1 MSELETPKEKEKDN
15 SWSSRLPLATP
26 PLPSFRPNMTGLR
39 TALLGYLGEVE
50 RALQGQTEMVDEP
63 KEMEQGGA
71 GAGGWTSSESTRAPS
86 SDETDDEAKTTAVA
100 STSKEGLRQ
109 RGGTPLPS
117 GLNETNMSLL
127 THLNS
132 LREDILAYLHPKLSV
147 SVPSNPFSVPS
158 IPNREWLRSLPSKL
172 SVVDIGVDS
181 PWSTREGKG
190 KGRLPNI
197 DLGAIDHARKRVL
210 ETVRTLLP
218 SEEWAGWER
227 LGWEDQ
233 EDGDET
239 PFGMKGRR
247 RTLSASIHRG
257 RADEDDEDEEE
268 PEYLFP
274 NRTPASQQAMA
285 IASRRRQIRSTS
297 FSAALLSRD
306 IDEDDDHEEERGA
319 GAGAETDA
327 GGSKRPGFFSVPL
340 SRRTT
345 GLPEYGDA
353 LDSVSDDEVDGVYL
367 QERLEQEELKT
378 LLEHSDIGPTLSEAL
393 KRADDGKKLIT
404 YDDLPYWWRNNE
416 HIITG

>member
-1 MSELETPKEKEKDN
+1 MSEPEIPSSKEKDT

-50 RALQGQTEMVDEP
+50 RALQGQVQIMVDEP
-63 KEMEQGGA
+63 REMEQGG
-71 GAGGWTSSESTRAPS
+71 SSASTQAPS
-86 SDETDDEAKTTAVA
+86 SDETDDEAKTTAIA
-100 STSKEGLRQ
+100 SSSSSKEGLRQ
-109 RGGTPLPS
+109 RGGIPLPS
-117 GLNETNMSLL
+117 GLEDTNTSLL
-127 THLNS
+127 AHLAS
-132 LREDILAYLHPKLSV
+132 LREDIRAYLHPRLSV

-158 IPNREWLRSLPSKL
+158 IPNREWLRTLPSKL

-197 DLGAIDHARKRVL
+197 DLGAVDHARKRVL

-233 EDGDET
+233 ENGDDMAL
-239 PFGMKGRR
+239 GVKGRR
-247 RTLSASIHRG
+247 RTLSASIHRNSNNED
-257 RADEDDEDEEE
+257 ADEEDE

-285 IASRRRQIRSTS
+285 IATRRRQIRSIS
-297 FSAALLSRD
+297 FSAAHLSRAT
-306 IDEDDDHEEERGA
+306 DDEEEEA
-319 GAGAETDA
+319 DA
-327 GGSKRPGFFSVPL
+327 GGSKRPGFRSVPL
-340 SRRTT
+340 SRRVT
-345 GLPEYGDA
+345 GLPDHDNAEES
-353 LDSVSDDEVDGVYL
+353 LSDDEVDEVYL
-367 QERLEQEELKT
+367 KERLEQEELKL

-393 KRADDGKKLIT
+393 KRAEDGKKLIT